1 MESLIDS
8 VRPIGNVG
16 AVRRLGIGGDMNRR
30 WTSVNS
36 AAGVMVD
43 KEFVY
48 EKKNIT
54 TEEYLAQKENA
65 KRIRKRFLI
74 EVFLVLGALSVA
86 AFLLFFVLL

>member
-1 MESLIDS
+1 M
-8 VRPIGNVG
+8 
-16 AVRRLGIGGDMNRR
+16 GIGGDMNRR

-54 TEEYLAQKENA
+54 TEEYLAQKEGI
-65 KRIRKRFLI
+65 KPL
-74 EVFLVLGALSVA
+74 
-86 AFLLFFVLL
+86 